1 MSDWAKSQGMKIYL
15 YTVNTP
21 TQLNKARK
29 VGADGIFSD
38 YPKILQE
45 RCSEW
50 RIF

>member
-1 MSDWAKSQGMKIYL
+1 MSDWAKNQGMKIYL

-45 RCSEW
+45 R
-50 RIF
+50 